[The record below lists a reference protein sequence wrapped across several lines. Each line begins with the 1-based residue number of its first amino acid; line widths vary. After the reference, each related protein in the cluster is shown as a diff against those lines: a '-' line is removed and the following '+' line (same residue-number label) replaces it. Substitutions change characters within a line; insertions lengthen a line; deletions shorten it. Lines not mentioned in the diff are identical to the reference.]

1 MDSAARVPIGKPYC
15 LPRRHHSN
23 CKGIQQ
29 PRKNSTVHLQ
39 YSQTVIDEFAMSSQ
53 QHDSFLPSGAID
65 SPRHRMASPQNVPRS
80 LPETTSFIS
89 SLPSSD
95 HNSPNNYNRSPS
107 QHPNGPPISP
117 PKTRSASADDDSA
130 ALVEDWRSYTQKL
143 RMQSEGER
151 RHMMADRARVE
162 EVMAEERALW
172 DRERQVLQ
180 ARIAELER
188 QLQSESRSSSST
200 FIPRP
205 LNHGQSSSNIGPQ
218 QITSPGSHS
227 SSSNDRNVPQESGR
241 NADGSP
247 FYAPA
252 ARNPSRTFDVS
263 SNSDLRVDSIS
274 APRESAIRVTSK
286 ELTSSDF
293 VQSPPTL
300 STSHDLSP
308 IVESIDISV
317 LQRGL
322 EGVAIKVSAVDP
334 TFASQVLSPNSSSPA
349 KLSPSTKPPPQD
361 KTLEVIHSPE
371 DRRLTLHAGHTP
383 NHSISKFGDIIGDQ
397 TPTQDHHSEQFDG
410 ASDDG
415 DRELTG
421 TLGLTNDSIN
431 DDDFLITLTQKLSVE
446 ARKSESTSPVAES
459 GPSNS
464 GPSSGVVE
472 QPIEPDDK
480 DDGPVLRLKPSINF
494 GKPLGRM

>member
-1 MDSAARVPIGKPYC
+1 
-15 LPRRHHSN
+15 
-23 CKGIQQ
+23 
-29 PRKNSTVHLQ
+29 
-39 YSQTVIDEFAMSSQ
+39 MSSQ
-53 QHDSFLPSGAID
+53 QRDSFLPSGAID
-65 SPRHRMASPQNVPRS
+65 PPRYPHQMTSPQNVPRS
-80 LPETTSFIS
+80 LPETTSFVP
-89 SLPSSD
+89 SLPGSD
-95 HNSPNNYNRSPS
+95 HNSPNTYNRSPS
-107 QHPNGPPISP
+107 QHPNGHPISP
-117 PKTRSASADDDSA
+117 PKTRSASADDNSA
-130 ALVEDWRSYTQKL
+130 ALIEDWRIYTQKL

-151 RHMMADRARVE
+151 AHMMADRARVE

-172 DRERQVLQ
+172 DREREILC

-188 QLQSESRSSSST
+188 QLQSESRSSSDTVVS
-200 FIPRP
+200 RP
-205 LNHGQSSSNIGPQ
+205 LYHKQSSLNMGAQ

-293 VQSPPTL
+293 VQSPPVL

-308 IVESIDISV
+308 IVESIDI
-317 LQRGL
+317 QKIQPEL
-322 EGVAIKVSAVDP
+322 EGVPIKVTAVDP
-334 TFASQVLSPNSSSPA
+334 TFAFQVLSPNSSSPA
-349 KLSPSTKPPPQD
+349 KLSPNTKPPRQD
-361 KTLEVIHSPE
+361 KTLEVIHSPA

-397 TPTQDHHSEQFDG
+397 TPTQDHHSEQLDT

-415 DRELTG
+415 DKELTG

-431 DDDFLITLTQKLSVE
+431 NDDFLITLHKKLIVE
-446 ARKSESTSPVAES
+446 AKKSGTTSPEEDPSPVAD
-459 GPSNS
+459 S

-472 QPIEPDDK
+472 PLIEPSDK
-480 DDGPVLRLKPSINF
+480 DDGPVLRVKASLNF
-494 GKPLGRM
+494 GRPLGRM

>member
-1 MDSAARVPIGKPYC
+1 
-15 LPRRHHSN
+15 
-23 CKGIQQ
+23 
-29 PRKNSTVHLQ
+29 
-39 YSQTVIDEFAMSSQ
+39 MSSH

-65 SPRHRMASPQNVPRS
+65 SPRHGMASPQNIPRS
-80 LPETTSFIS
+80 LPETTSFIP
-89 SLPSSD
+89 SLSGSD

-117 PKTRSASADDDSA
+117 PKTRSASAEDNSA

-143 RMQSEGER
+143 RMQTEGER
-151 RHMMADRARVE
+151 QHMMADRARVE

-172 DRERQVLQ
+172 DRERQGLQ

-188 QLQSESRSSSST
+188 QVQSESRSSSGT

-205 LNHGQSSSNIGPQ
+205 LNHGQSSSHTGAQ
-218 QITSPGSHS
+218 HITSPGSHS

-293 VQSPPTL
+293 LQSPPNL
-300 STSHDLSP
+300 STSTHDLSP

-322 EGVAIKVSAVDP
+322 DGVPIKVTAVDP
-334 TFASQVLSPNSSSPA
+334 IFASQVLSPNSSSPA
-349 KLSPSTKPPPQD
+349 KLSPSTKAPQQI

-431 DDDFLITLTQKLSVE
+431 NDDFLITLTKKLSAE
-446 ARKSESTSPVAES
+446 AKKSKGTSPVDES

-464 GPSSGVVE
+464 GPSSGGVE
-472 QPIEPDDK
+472 QLFEPDDK